1 MNFVT
6 EISFC
11 SRKLVTTLSRNFVT
25 VTSFDFSKNLVT
37 EISFYRNF
45 VTVVSRY
52 WLAAAARKR
61 GVVPILSRSRSS
73 CYKSN
78 GLNWSY

>member
-1 MNFVT
+1 M
-6 EISFC
+6 
-11 SRKLVTTLSRNFVT
+11 TTLSRNFVT

-37 EISFYRNF
+37 EMSFYRNF

-52 WLAAAARKR
+52 LLAAAARKS

-73 CYKSN
+73 YYKSN
-78 GLNWSY
+78 GLNDSY